1 MPRGLRKRGRRHKKG
16 SEEQTYAEEPKLRE
30 ETPLSPIYDR
40 TNVTDPKPPWII
52 PAASQNNDE
61 RTNQEAPFGCVDAEV
76 KAYFRTVD
84 SQIQDWQETEVEG
97 VDGYADVDPNEG
109 MLISSVSSLE
119 IDGTYIFGKKRGCFS
134 WPR

>member
-16 SEEQTYAEEPKLRE
+16 SEEQTYAEEPKLTE
-30 ETPLSPIYDR
+30 ENPLSPIYDR
-40 TNVTDPKPPWII
+40 TNVTDPKPSWII

-84 SQIQDWQETEVEG
+84 SQIQDWQETEVEE

-119 IDGTYIFGKKRGCFS
+119 IDGAYIFGKKRGCFS